1 MKKLSV
7 CVLFLLLLA
16 AGSAAGERPAVR
28 GEPLAVAAA
37 EYHGNRNSHIFHR
50 PGCRYYNC
58 KNCVVYFA
66 TRQAALKAG
75 FRPCKV
81 CKP

>member
-1 MKKLSV
+1 MKKLFA
-7 CVLFLLLLA
+7 CTLLLLLLA
-16 AGSAAGERPAVR
+16 VGSAAGQRPVVR
-28 GEPLAVAAA
+28 SEPVAVAAA

>member
-1 MKKLSV
+1 MRKV
-7 CVLFLLLLA
+7 FACVLFLLLLA
-16 AGSAAGERPAVR
+16 VGSAAEERPAFQ
-28 GEPLAVAAA
+28 GKTLAVAAA
-37 EYHGNRNSHIFHR
+37 EYHGNRYSHIFHR

-75 FRPCKV
+75 FRPCKI

>member
-1 MKKLSV
+1 MKKLFA
-7 CVLFLLLLA
+7 CALLLLLLA
-16 AGSAAGERPAVR
+16 VGAAAEERPAGKDQAV
-28 GEPLAVAAA
+28 AVAAA

-75 FRPCKV
+75 FRPCKI